1 MRGATSYSP
10 PTDMPQGALGN
21 CWIVSALALLAER
34 PALLRALLP
43 AEMQDVDH
51 GVHTVRAHTEMNRFL
66 GQLTRLGTRRLGHD
80 SERGLFLL
88 TMRAY

>member
-1 MRGATSYSP
+1 MWRHLLLIPAQHA
-10 PTDMPQGALGN
+10 PQGALGD

-51 GVHTVRAHTEMNRFL
+51 GVYTVRARAEMNEWP
-66 GQLTRLGTRRLGHD
+66 TR
-80 SERGLFLL
+80 
-88 TMRAY
+88 YYYYY